1 VSESGAVSG
10 SVAGAGREPGL
21 VPGEL
26 RFAEGA
32 VQLFDDSQVIRLMVE
47 NTGDRA
53 VQVGSHYHFAQA
65 NPALRFDR
73 AQALGYRLAIPA
85 GTSVRFEPGIEREV
99 ALVPL
104 KGQRSVPGL
113 RRDLPGL
120 VDGRAREPQGRLDAP
135 MEEGHG

>member
-1 VSESGAVSG
+1 VTGG
-10 SVAGAGREPGL
+10 SPGPRAEPDRL

-26 RFAEGA
+26 WLASDP
-32 VQLFDDSQVIRLMVE
+32 VVLFDDAEVIRLVVE
-47 NTGDRA
+47 NRGDRA

-73 AQALGYRLAIPA
+73 SRALGRRLAVPA

-104 KGQRSVPGL
+104 RGRRTVLGL

-120 VDGRAREPQGRLDAP
+120 RAGEPLAVADDPGQVREGQH
-135 MEEGHG
+135 E

>member
-1 VSESGAVSG
+1 MSGGAPGGGGGES
-10 SVAGAGREPGL
+10 GL

-32 VQLFDDSQVIRLMVE
+32 VELFDDAQVIRLVVE

-65 NPALRFDR
+65 NPALRFERDR
-73 AQALGYRLAIPA
+73 ALGYRLAIPA

-104 KGQRSVPGL
+104 KGRRNVPGL

-120 VDGRAREPQGRLDAP
+120 VGGRAREPLHGPAVPREDST
-135 MEEGHG
+135 EERHG

>member
-1 VSESGAVSG
+1 M
-10 SVAGAGREPGL
+10 

-26 RFAEGA
+26 WLASDPVVLFEDAE
-32 VQLFDDSQVIRLMVE
+32 VIRLVVE
-47 NTGDRA
+47 NSGDRA

-73 AQALGYRLAIPA
+73 FRAVGRRLAIPA

-104 KGQRSVPGL
+104 RGRRTVLGL

-120 VDGRAREPQGRLDAP
+120 RDGEPLDVADDPGQVREGQRD
-135 MEEGHG
+135 